1 MLLAIPMPPKNFSVN
16 VISLEGN
23 VTDVAVN
30 SDFTIEKIKI
40 NVIKHFYGHDT
51 AKTSSQFRLIHLS
64 KFKQLTDRCSVND
77 EEINEHDELILTK
90 IRPVS
95 KENLSEDTL
104 KGPSEEVI
112 LQATNDLPIFNP
124 HHHVSSIYCSV
135 DNEIRKILITLVKAS
150 AKILTY
156 SSKVNKFCEILKE
169 KLEIKCKPTIDP
181 NIVKVLM
188 EMGYSHQRVIKA
200 LCLRK
205 SNISEALEWL
215 IEHQDDSDD
224 DNDNSDDNDLGIL
237 TERDNDNVV
246 AGSSLSDNTKR
257 RSLKEMCIEL
267 FKGENQG
274 LQKQENLI
282 NIVDLLLESF
292 HFYKKMD
299 FKPNSKTVQSLLEM
313 GFDEKGIINALK
325 VTGNN
330 QINACEWLLGE
341 RRHSLQDLNEGFD
354 SENPIFKAIMSN
366 SHIQLSLTNP
376 KMLLVYLSILE
387 TPVSINMWLSD
398 PEVSPILNQIIKTY
412 HAEKHAIHINQYIN
426 N

>member
-40 NVIKHFYGHDT
+40 IVIKHFYGHDA
-51 AKTSSQFRLIHLS
+51 AKTSSQFRLINLS

-124 HHHVSSIYCSV
+124 HQHVSSIYCSV

-224 DNDNSDDNDLGIL
+224 DNDNNDDNDLSIL

-257 RSLKEMCIEL
+257 RSLKEVCIEL

-354 SENPIFKAIMSN
+354 SESPIFKAIMSN

>member
-40 NVIKHFYGHDT
+40 IVIKHFYGHDA
-51 AKTSSQFRLIHLS
+51 AKTSSQFRLINLS

-124 HHHVSSIYCSV
+124 HQHVSSIYCSV
-135 DNEIRKILITLVKAS
+135 DFQNEIRKILITLVKAS

-224 DNDNSDDNDLGIL
+224 DNDNNDDNDLSIL

-257 RSLKEMCIEL
+257 RSLKEVCIEL
-267 FKGENQG
+267 FKG
-274 LQKQENLI
+274 
-282 NIVDLLLESF
+282 
-292 HFYKKMD
+292 
-299 FKPNSKTVQSLLEM
+299 EM

-354 SENPIFKAIMSN
+354 SESPIFKAIMSN